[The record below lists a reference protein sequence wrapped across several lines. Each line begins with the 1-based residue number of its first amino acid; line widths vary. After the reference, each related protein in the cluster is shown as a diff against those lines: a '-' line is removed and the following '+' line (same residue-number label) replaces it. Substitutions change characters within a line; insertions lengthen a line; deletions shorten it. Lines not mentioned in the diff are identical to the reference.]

1 MAKVIRSIFIPD
13 AQGFIPRKATRQH
26 HHHHSRERC
35 VRMWAAWG
43 VERLATAWVRTQ
55 ARQEGRT
62 GVSALAGTA
71 APSQT
76 EAEGRIRPLHSLQL
90 RVIRVTDDAVPYT
103 AAQRYETKFLTLF
116 RPCSNSGRV
125 CHTLISV

>member
-90 RVIRVTDDAVPYT
+90 RVIRVTDDADHI
-103 AAQRYETKFLTLF
+103 LLL
-116 RPCSNSGRV
+116 SGMRQNFSLCFGHARILAGCV
-125 CHTLISV
+125 IL